1 MKTPHPGHRHTPWT
15 LTLLTFLALV
25 GSVAHGSSTATAS
38 ATANADRIVVT
49 TDGGLVR
56 GSLDGETRSF
66 QGIPY
71 AAPPVG
77 ELRWRAPAP
86 AEPWRGVRDATAPS
100 PACAQNEGEL
110 PGGSA
115 SEDCLY
121 LNVTTPAATSG
132 EPRPVILWLHG
143 GGFFMGAG
151 HNYDPSRLATR
162 GNAVVVTINYRLGMF
177 GFLGLP
183 GLADSGTFG
192 LADQQAAMAWVQR
205 NAAAFG
211 GDPDNVTLA
220 GQSAGAVSTC
230 AQLAS
235 PGAAGLFDRAI
246 MQSGSC
252 DLAWLANTVY
262 RGQPADDILL
272 PVQTVQER
280 GRALA
285 TDLGCT
291 SDDPDAVIECLRA
304 LPVETLKPVMDGFIQ
319 PAYGTELLPAQPS
332 EAFSTGA
339 FNRVPVLSGH
349 TRDESTL
356 EVVGYEGGAAPM
368 SEQTYQE
375 VMTETFGDDRA
386 AVEEV
391 YPRSAYESGAAAW
404 AAIATDS
411 KWASGQY
418 ETSLALSRFVPVH
431 QYEFSDPA
439 PPFSSPA
446 PMTMGAY
453 HTSDLWSFF
462 ALSGAEPTF
471 TAEQQ
476 RLSDQMIDY
485 WAAFATTGNP
495 DVAGGPAWPRFD
507 GAANT
512 PYVQSLAPGT
522 IGAVDV
528 ATEHHLAFWRQHES
542 ASA

>member
-1 MKTPHPGHRHTPWT
+1 MPTPQRAHPPIPRVLPIITVV
-15 LTLLTFLALV
+15 LT
-25 GSVAHGSSTATAS
+25 VAAILGLPGPAAAGPGRT
-38 ATANADRIVVT
+38 VVA

-56 GSLDGETRSF
+56 GTLHDGTRTF

-77 ELRWRAPAP
+77 ELRWRAPEP
-86 AEPWRGVRDATAPS
+86 PEPWRGVRDATTPG
-100 PACAQNEGEL
+100 PACAQNPGEL
-110 PGGSA
+110 PEGST
-115 SEDCLY
+115 SEDCLS
-121 LNVTTPAATSG
+121 LNVTTPAGATD
-132 EPRPVILWLHG
+132 EPLPVILWVHG
-143 GGFFMGAG
+143 GGFYQGAS
-151 HNYDPSRLATR
+151 HNYDATRLATR
-162 GNAVVVTINYRLGMF
+162 GDAVVITINYRLGMF

-183 GLADSGTFG
+183 GLEGSGTFG

-262 RGQPADDILL
+262 QGQPADDILL
-272 PVQTVQER
+272 PVATVQER

-285 TDLGCT
+285 TELGCS
-291 SDDPDAVIECLRA
+291 SDHPDAVLDCLRA
-304 LPVETLKPVMDGFIQ
+304 LPVETLRPVMDGFIQ
-319 PAYGTELLPAQPS
+319 PAYGTDLLPIEPS
-332 EAFSTGA
+332 EAIATGA

-356 EVVGYEGGAAPM
+356 EVVGYEGGAGPM
-368 SEQTYQE
+368 GEQTYEE
-375 VMTETFGDDRA
+375 VMTETFGEDRA

-391 YPRSAYESGAAAW
+391 YPRSAYPSGAAAW

-411 KWASGQY
+411 KWAAGQY
-418 ETSLALSRFVPVH
+418 ATSAALSRYVPVH

-446 PMTMGAY
+446 PMNMGAY
-453 HTSDLWSFF
+453 HTSELWSFF
-462 ALSGAEPTF
+462 SLSGVEPTL
-471 TAEQQ
+471 TPAQQ
-476 RLSDQMIDY
+476 HLADQLIDY
-485 WAAFATTGNP
+485 WAAFAATGDP
-495 DVAGGPAWPRFD
+495 GSAAGPAWPRFD
-507 GAANT
+507 GTADT
-512 PYVQSLAPGT
+512 PYVQSFAPGA
-522 IGAVDV
+522 IAPVDV
-528 ATEHHLAFWRQHES
+528 AAEHHLDFWRTLMS
-542 ASA
+542 GR

>member
-1 MKTPHPGHRHTPWT
+1 MTTQPTHLRGPRPASLVMILVMAIAAALGAAAPAGAASPGRT
-15 LTLLTFLALV
+15 V
-25 GSVAHGSSTATAS
+25 VA
-38 ATANADRIVVT
+38 

-56 GSLDGETRSF
+56 GTLDGGTRSF

-77 ELRWRAPAP
+77 ELRWRTPEA
-86 AEPWRGVRDATAPS
+86 AEPWRGVRDATTPG

-110 PGGSA
+110 PGGST

-121 LNVTTPAATSG
+121 LNVTTPTASTD

-177 GFLGLP
+177 GFLGVP

-205 NAAAFG
+205 NAVAFG

-252 DLAWLANTVY
+252 DLAWLDNTVY

-272 PVQTVQER
+272 PVETVQER

-285 TDLGCT
+285 TDLGCM
-291 SDDPDAVIECLRA
+291 SDNPDAVLECLRA
-304 LPVETLKPVMDGFIQ
+304 LPVEILKPVMDGFIQ
-319 PAYGTELLPAQPS
+319 PAYGTELLPVAPS

-356 EVVGYEGGAAPM
+356 EVVGYEGGTAPM
-368 SEQTYQE
+368 SEQTYGE

-391 YPRSAYESGAAAW
+391 YPRGEYESGAAAW
-404 AAIATDS
+404 AAIATDA

-462 ALSGAEPTF
+462 ALSGEEPTF
-471 TAEQQ
+471 TAEQR
-476 RLSDQMIDY
+476 RLSEQMIDY
-485 WAAFATTGNP
+485 WAAFAATGSP
-495 DVAGGPAWPRFD
+495 DRAGGPAWPRFD

-512 PYVQSLAPGT
+512 PYVQSLAPGA

-528 ATEHHLAFWRQHES
+528 AAEHHLDFWRQHQS
-542 ASA
+542 AGG

>member
-1 MKTPHPGHRHTPWT
+1 MTTPQPTHTPSRGPAFPMMTIMT
-15 LTLLTFLALV
+15 LVLAVAAAV
-25 GSVAHGSSTATAS
+25 GAAVPATAGPGR
-38 ATANADRIVVT
+38 TVVQ

-56 GSLDGETRSF
+56 GTLDDGGALSF

-77 ELRWRAPAP
+77 ELRWRTPEP
-86 AEPWRGVRDATAPS
+86 AEPWRGVRDATAPG
-100 PACAQNEGEL
+100 PACAQNAGEL
-110 PGGSA
+110 PDGSS

-121 LNVTTPAATSG
+121 LNVTAPAESSG

-143 GGFFMGAG
+143 GGFYMGAG

-162 GNAVVVTINYRLGMF
+162 GDAVVVTINYRLGMF

-230 AQLAS
+230 AHLAS

-252 DLAWLANTVY
+252 DLAWQANTVY
-262 RGQPADDILL
+262 RGQPADEILL
-272 PVQTVQER
+272 PVETAQER

-285 TDLGCT
+285 TDLGCV
-291 SDDPDAVIECLRA
+291 SDEPGAVLECLRT
-304 LPVETLKPVMDGFIQ
+304 LPVETLRRVMDAVIQ
-319 PAYGTELLPAQPS
+319 PAYGTDLLPVEPS
-332 EAFSTGA
+332 EAFATGA

-391 YPRSAYESGAAAW
+391 YPRSQYESGAAAW

-418 ETSLALSRFVPVH
+418 ETSMALSRFVPVH

-462 ALSGAEPTF
+462 GLSGQEPIF
-471 TAEQQ
+471 TAAQ
-476 RLSDQMIDY
+476 RQLSDQMIDY
-485 WAAFATTGNP
+485 WAAFVATGDPGT
-495 DVAGGPAWPRFD
+495 AAGPAWPRFD
-507 GAANT
+507 GAART
-512 PYVQSLAPGT
+512 PYVQSLAPGA

-528 ATEHHLAFWRQHES
+528 AAEHHLWFWRHRPTS
-542 ASA
+542 G